1 VMIVKCYAGPAMSD
15 PADWQAKHF
24 LSKRCIQ
31 PAATSHSDRIPKY
44 SRSTSAGLNVQP
56 QVKSQT
62 DRMHKRPYV
71 ASPEQMPL
79 PSARKKARASTSET
93 FFSAAET
100 GADSSA
106 ELVNP
111 SMGSTVSN
119 SEVDQKPFV
128 LTEAADSTGL
138 RQVQSPPANQ
148 MSPRRSQI
156 QKQDVLDAH
165 TGEARQCED
174 TDHATHQKTTSK
186 ADPQTLLKKMSVLQV
201 HTTALPR
208 SFCNRL
214 APIYP

>member
-1 VMIVKCYAGPAMSD
+1 MQGPAVSD
-15 PADWQAKHF
+15 SAGWQAKHF
-24 LSKRCIQ
+24 RSNRCIQ
-31 PAATSHSDRIPKY
+31 PAVTSHSDRIPEH
-44 SRSTSAGLNVQP
+44 SCSTSAVLDVQP
-56 QVKSQT
+56 QGKSPT
-62 DRMHKRPYV
+62 EGMHKRPHV
-71 ASPEQMPL
+71 ASPEQIQL

-128 LTEAADSTGL
+128 LTDAADSTGL

-148 MSPRRSQI
+148 MSPRQSQI
-156 QKQDVLDAH
+156 QKQDVLDPH
-165 TGEARQCED
+165 TGDARQRED